1 MFRNKKKAYFQGM
14 LEDAEKVI
22 YDLEFKKF
30 TALGERELTRRQY
43 DQAQGALANINM
55 RLKADLSKEE
65 REHVETEQKSVES
78 TIKEL
83 KAQLDAID
91 GTIVGSNPTD
101 KLPEGAVGIDNNLR
115 TWVQRREYIKS
126 FIQSNC

>member
-1 MFRNKKKAYFQGM
+1 
-14 LEDAEKVI
+14 
-22 YDLEFKKF
+22 
-30 TALGERELTRRQY
+30 
-43 DQAQGALANINM
+43 M